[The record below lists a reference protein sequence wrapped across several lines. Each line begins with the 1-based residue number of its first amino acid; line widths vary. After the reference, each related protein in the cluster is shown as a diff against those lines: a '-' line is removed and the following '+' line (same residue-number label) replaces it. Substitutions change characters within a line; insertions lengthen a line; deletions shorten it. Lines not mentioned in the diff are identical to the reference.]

1 MDSHPHLTVP
11 ARADL
16 GDLAAFGRLYR
27 DTAGLVRRSLARL
40 GVIEAALDDA
50 TQDVFITAYRR
61 RDEFDSARPIEPW
74 LLGIAR
80 KVAFRYRRTVARG
93 QRKLTALQ
101 HVAEAPREQLA
112 AHVEARRFLASFLEE
127 LRDERREVFV
137 LGELYGLTGPEI
149 AARLKIPVDTAY
161 TRLRAGRRQLELAL
175 LRSADDEPAQTSAA
189 LQRGWLLLAPRLGD
203 SSGAGWLLLALGKA
217 KLALGVTA
225 VAATVALVVI
235 PRDAPA
241 PAPAIAPKIAAK
253 PEPPASP
260 TAPARLQAPP
270 QPPDEA
276 TPPAPTLTPSRGQA
290 PTRPPSDPLGAD
302 RLTAALALLQAG
314 DPAGALAEA
323 DRHAREHPTSP
334 LAEARTLTRV
344 RALCALGRDE
354 QARSEATSLD
364 RAGPAGE
371 ALAGTCA
378 AP

>member
-40 GVIEAALDDA
+40 GVIDAALDDA

-61 RDEFDSARPIEPW
+61 RDEFDSDRPIEPW

-80 KVAFRYRRTVARG
+80 RVAFRYRRTAARG
-93 QRKLTALQ
+93 RRKLAALQ
-101 HVAEAPREQLA
+101 HVGEAPREQLA
-112 AHVEARRFLASFLEE
+112 AHVEARRFLAQFLEE

-175 LRSADDEPAQTSAA
+175 LRSADDEPAHAGAA
-189 LQRGWLLLAPRLGD
+189 LQRGWLLLAPRLGEP
-203 SSGAGWLLLALGKA
+203 SGAGWLLLALGKA
-217 KLALGVTA
+217 KLALGLAA
-225 VAATVALVVI
+225 VAATVTFIVL
-235 PRDAPA
+235 PRDPPA
-241 PAPAIAPKIAAK
+241 PPPVLAARSTT
-253 PEPPASP
+253 PS
-260 TAPARLQAPP
+260 
-270 QPPDEA
+270 
-276 TPPAPTLTPSRGQA
+276 PPAPTQPPRAPQLPAEAAPVAVTPPT
-290 PTRPPSDPLGAD
+290 PTRSPAPARPAAPDPLGAT

-323 DRHAREHPTSP
+323 DRHARDYPGSP

-354 QARSEATSLD
+354 QARGEAKQLD
-364 RAGPAGE
+364 RAGPVGE

-378 AP
+378 AR